1 MEKLLRSSVA
11 KKALQ
16 KAQSIAVKIREASD
30 STKSLE
36 EQIEQIRPILDKEL
50 ERDEYFVIVDENGF
64 AYIHTNR
71 LREGTAFTDKV
82 GLAAARTDT
91 GLLQVYPRDS
101 GEVLIDASCP
111 LFTDATGK
119 RFNIRMGRL
128 VHRPFIGLMFTI
140 LTAISSIIPALIV
153 YLSSKDFL
161 VTGSVFIATAL
172 ISFIFSLI
180 YYNIIM
186 KRLREWYAVTKKI
199 SSGDLSAHVEKV
211 GMRNEFHQIGYEINK
226 IILGIRSMIEEF
238 KHAAETVEIISKE
251 QELETQRI
259 STTFEELSAAI
270 QTFRGGAET
279 QRYSIGNA
287 NEMVTTMMSQVQD
300 MQQEIEKAVDGADD
314 ALKDASKGQN
324 AIQITHTQMQTIQ
337 TEVMNSLAKIREI
350 TNEANAVMEK
360 VASITKIAKQTN
372 LLALNASIE
381 ASRAGEAG
389 NGFAI
394 VANEV
399 RKLAEGTNEFAED
412 IMSSLEKTYRDL
424 EEAVVQVE
432 DNVKSIDKGMDAVSQ
447 TNEVIGQLIK
457 AAVNTK
463 DLVMNNR
470 KFVDSVNKD
479 GKELQEIMKQ
489 VNSIAEDF
497 TNMVAATNESV
508 DIQVEGINS
517 LAQNAS
523 KLAEEA
529 KHLSRIIN
537 RFHY

>member
-1 MEKLLRSSVA
+1 MERLLRSSVA

-16 KAQSIAVKIREASD
+16 KVQKIAVKVRDAFDDTKPLDEQVESIRSV
-30 STKSLE
+30 
-36 EQIEQIRPILDKEL
+36 LDKEL
-50 ERDEYFVIVDENGF
+50 NRDEYFVIVDENGF

-71 LREGTAFTDKV
+71 LREGTAFTDNV
-82 GLAAARTDT
+82 GLTAARTDT
-91 GLLQVYPRDS
+91 ALLQVYPRDS

-111 LFTDATGK
+111 LLTDSTGK

-128 VHRPFIGLMFTI
+128 VHRPFIGLMFAI
-140 LTAISSIIPALIV
+140 LSAVSSILPALLIYILSKELFLTGTVFFTTAI
-153 YLSSKDFL
+153 
-161 VTGSVFIATAL
+161 
-172 ISFIFSLI
+172 ISLIFSFI

-199 SSGDLSAHVEKV
+199 SSGDLSAHVEKM

-238 KHAAETVEIISKE
+238 KYAAENVERISKE
-251 QELETQRI
+251 QEEETQRI

-279 QRYSIGNA
+279 QSYSIENA
-287 NEMVTTMMSQVQD
+287 NEMVETMMSQVQD
-300 MQQEIEKAVDGADD
+300 MQTEIEKAVDGADD
-314 ALKDASKGQN
+314 ALQDASKGQN
-324 AIQITHTQMQTIQ
+324 AIQVTHSQMKTIQ
-337 TEVMNSLAKIREI
+337 IEVMNSLAKIRDI

-412 IMSSLEKTYRDL
+412 IMTSLEKTYRDL
-424 EEAVVQVE
+424 ESAVVQVE
-432 DNVKSIDKGMDAVSQ
+432 DNVRAIDRGMDAVSQ
-447 TNEVIGQLIK
+447 TDEVIAQLIK

-470 KFVDSVNKD
+470 KFVDRVNED
-479 GKELQEIMKQ
+479 GNKLQEIMKQ
-489 VNSIAEDF
+489 VNAIADDF
-497 TNMVAATNESV
+497 TNMVATTNESV